1 MPSFRVDY
9 MKDIKG
15 LARYIEKR
23 IVLSAL
29 DGVRI
34 RHEGNSM
41 VIIIGGYM
49 RRNGRR
55 YCQILQQ
62 ISDSLAD
69 FILTSHEKDI
79 LSRIIGRICEGLP
92 RSELEEIGRIAC
104 KRLYPENAAEEYINQ
119 RRKLISDKISEYL
132 RTSSSLTLD
141 GFITFRLG
149 EYVKELEAEVEK
161 ALREYFVEKQYEEYI
176 NLLSAFIRMQC
187 PRVPELHVFALGDG
201 SYRVEGT
208 KPFEIPEDIKRSYGM
223 EKGRPIIRDDDF
235 MIGFLLTCA
244 PIRIF
249 IHNADKFKNKE
260 LLNTIKTVFSE
271 CILVND

>member
-15 LARYIEKR
+15 LTRYIEKR
-23 IVLSAL
+23 MAHRAQRGI
-29 DGVRI
+29 RI
-34 RHEGNSM
+34 RHDGNSM
-41 VIIIGGYM
+41 IIIIGGYLK
-49 RRNGRR
+49 RNGRR
-55 YCQILQQ
+55 YCDILQQ

-69 FILTSHEKDI
+69 YILTSHEKDI
-79 LSRIIGRICEGLP
+79 LSRIIGRVCEGLP
-92 RSELEEIGRIAC
+92 RNELDEIGRIAC
-104 KRLYPENAAEEYINQ
+104 KRLYPENAAEEHINE
-119 RRKLISDKISEYL
+119 RRRLISEKISEYL
-132 RTSSSLTLD
+132 KTSRNLTLD

-149 EYVKELEAEVEK
+149 EYVKKLEAEVDR
-161 ALREYFVEKQYEEYI
+161 AIRQYFVEKQYEEYI

-187 PRVPELHVFALGDG
+187 PRVPELHVFAQNDG
-201 SYRVEGT
+201 SYRVEGS
-208 KPFEIPEDIKRSYGM
+208 KPFEIPEDIIRSYGFDRS
-223 EKGRPIIRDDDF
+223 KPIIRDDDF